1 MSEKI
6 LKQIGYILR
15 KEKDKYLKEVYNL
28 EDNKGFWL
36 YDNMNFSTKR
46 RLLVDG
52 RLNTIKY
59 KYYSPKSLFIYFC
72 IRKKGKI
79 LMWGE
84 HNGIVQPVTSTEN
97 KLTQE
102 QFEEFKKWII
112 DLENQNKII
121 NISDL

>member
-6 LKQIGYILR
+6 LKQIGWILR

-36 YDNMNFSTKR
+36 YDNMDFSTKR

-59 KYYSPKSLFIYFC
+59 KYYSPKALFIYFC

-84 HNGIVQPVTSTEN
+84 HNGIVQPVISTEN

-112 DLENQNKII
+112 DLENQNKIV

>member
-46 RLLVDG
+46 RLLVDS

-84 HNGIVQPVTSTEN
+84 HNGIVQPVISTEN

-112 DLENQNKII
+112 DLENQNKIV

>member
-1 MSEKI
+1 MNEKI

-84 HNGIVQPVTSTEN
+84 QNGIIQPVISTEK

-112 DLENQNKII
+112 DLENQNKIV

>member
-6 LKQIGYILR
+6 LKQVGYILR

-52 RLNTIKY
+52 RLNIIKY

>member
-36 YDNMNFSTKR
+36 YDNMDFSTKR

-84 HNGIVQPVTSTEN
+84 HNGIVQPVISTEN

-112 DLENQNKII
+112 DLENQNKIV

>member
-15 KEKDKYLKEVYNL
+15 KEKDTYLKEVYNL

-84 HNGIVQPVTSTEN
+84 YNGTVQPVIATEK

-112 DLENQNKII
+112 DLENQNKIVS
-121 NISDL
+121 ISDL

>member
-1 MSEKI
+1 MNEKI

-84 HNGIVQPVTSTEN
+84 HNGIVQPVIATEN

-112 DLENQNKII
+112 DLESQNKIV

>member
-1 MSEKI
+1 MNEKI

-84 HNGIVQPVTSTEN
+84 HNGIVQPVISTEK

-102 QFEEFKKWII
+102 QFEELKKWII
-112 DLENQNKII
+112 NLENQNKIV

>member
-1 MSEKI
+1 MNEKI

-84 HNGIVQPVTSTEN
+84 HNGIVQPVISTEN

-112 DLENQNKII
+112 DLENQNKIVI
-121 NISDL
+121 ISDL

>member
-1 MSEKI
+1 MNEKI

-36 YDNMNFSTKR
+36 YDNMDFSTKR

-59 KYYSPKSLFIYFC
+59 KYYSPKDLFIYFC

-84 HNGIVQPVTSTEN
+84 YNGIVQPVIATEK

-102 QFEEFKKWII
+102 QFEELKKWII
-112 DLENQNKII
+112 DLENQNKIV

>member
-1 MSEKI
+1 MNEKI
-6 LKQIGYILR
+6 LRQIGYILR

-84 HNGIVQPVTSTEN
+84 HNGIVQPVISTEN

-112 DLENQNKII
+112 DLENQNKIV

>member
-1 MSEKI
+1 MSERI

-84 HNGIVQPVTSTEN
+84 QNGIVQPVIATEK

-102 QFEEFKKWII
+102 QFEEFKEWIVN
-112 DLENQNKII
+112 LESQNKIV

>member
-28 EDNKGFWL
+28 EDNRGFWL

-84 HNGIVQPVTSTEN
+84 QNGIIQPVIATEN

-112 DLENQNKII
+112 DLENQNKIV

>member
-1 MSEKI
+1 MGEKI

-84 HNGIVQPVTSTEN
+84 HNDIVQPIIATEK

-102 QFEEFKKWII
+102 QFEELKKWII
-112 DLENQNKII
+112 DLENQNKIV

>member
-84 HNGIVQPVTSTEN
+84 YNGTVQPVIATEK

-112 DLENQNKII
+112 DLENQNKIVS
-121 NISDL
+121 ISDL

>member
-6 LKQIGYILR
+6 LKQVGYILR

-84 HNGIVQPVTSTEN
+84 HNGIVQPVIATEK

-102 QFEEFKKWII
+102 QFEEFKEWIVN
-112 DLENQNKII
+112 LESQNKIV

>member
-84 HNGIVQPVTSTEN
+84 HNGIVQPVISTEN

-112 DLENQNKII
+112 DLENQNKIV

>member
-52 RLNTIKY
+52 RLNTIEY

-84 HNGIVQPVTSTEN
+84 HNGIVQPVIATEN

-112 DLENQNKII
+112 DLESQNKIV